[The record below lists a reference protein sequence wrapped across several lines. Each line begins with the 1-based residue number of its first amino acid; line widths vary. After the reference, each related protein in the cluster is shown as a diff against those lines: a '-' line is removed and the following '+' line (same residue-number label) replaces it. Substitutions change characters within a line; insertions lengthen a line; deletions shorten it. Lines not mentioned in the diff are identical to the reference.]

1 MKTRKTY
8 IWLMMAAI
16 TLVAAMSTAYADED
30 KNYPGTDGASPA
42 HSAQPSSHAVARK
55 AMRSADRTLSR
66 GVRKAIA
73 KGGGVDLTHLGVVAR
88 SGKVTLVGSVPEN
101 DQIAL
106 AAQRAQSVAGVTD
119 VANRLSIDMPG
130 GH

>member
-1 MKTRKTY
+1 
-8 IWLMMAAI
+8 
-16 TLVAAMSTAYADED
+16 
-30 KNYPGTDGASPA
+30 
-42 HSAQPSSHAVARK
+42 
-55 AMRSADRTLSR
+55 
-66 GVRKAIA
+66 
-73 KGGGVDLTHLGVVAR
+73 VDLTHLGVVAR
-88 SGKVTLVGSVPEN
+88 SGRVTLVGSVPEN